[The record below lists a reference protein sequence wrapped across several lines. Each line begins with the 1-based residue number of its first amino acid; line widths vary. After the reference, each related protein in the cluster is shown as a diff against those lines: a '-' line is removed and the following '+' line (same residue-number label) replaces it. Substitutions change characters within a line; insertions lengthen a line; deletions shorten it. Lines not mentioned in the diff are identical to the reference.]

1 MTAMM
6 PGVGEAMF
14 FETPEALRRWFA
26 AHADTA
32 DELLV
37 GYWRK
42 ATGKPSITW
51 PESVDEALC
60 VGWIDGV
67 RRTLDDESYSIR
79 FTPRRRGSRW
89 SAVNVGRVAV
99 LTADGRMT
107 PPGLAAFEA
116 RGVANETGYSY
127 ERRDAVLPPEHE
139 AVLRA
144 TPGAWEFWSVQPPSY
159 RRQLSYWVTSA
170 KQEPTRQRR
179 LAALAA
185 ASARGERLRG
195 G

>member
-1 MTAMM
+1 MAD
-6 PGVGEAMF
+6 PMF
-14 FETPEALRRWFA
+14 FATSAELRAWFA
-26 AHADTA
+26 ANAATA
-32 DELLV
+32 PELLV
-37 GYWRK
+37 GYWK
-42 ATGKPSITW
+42 VGTGRQSVTW

-67 RRTLDDESYSIR
+67 RRSLGDEAYCIR

-89 SAVNVGRVAV
+89 SAVNVRRVPELVAE
-99 LTADGRMT
+99 GRMT
-107 PPGLAAFEA
+107 PPGLAAYEA
-116 RGVANETGYSY
+116 RGAANETGYSY
-127 ERRDAVLPPEHE
+127 ERREATLPPEYD

-144 TPGAWEFWSVQPPSY
+144 VAGDGDFWDKQPPGY
-159 RRQLSYWVTSA
+159 RRNVAWWVTSA

-185 ASARGERLRG
+185 ACAKGERLRG